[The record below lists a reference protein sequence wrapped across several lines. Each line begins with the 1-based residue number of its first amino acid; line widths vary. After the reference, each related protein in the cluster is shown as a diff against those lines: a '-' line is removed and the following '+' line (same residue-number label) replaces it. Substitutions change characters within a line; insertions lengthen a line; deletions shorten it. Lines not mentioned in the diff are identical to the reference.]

1 MLKQGRSGVTW
12 GRKVFKGSQREQ
24 PWTES
29 LRYVY
34 FLLDETAWPMMF
46 DHSCSLWQSQKEQAI
61 FWILLWHLLRCIENL
76 YLSVCMS
83 VYLSVCLHVCMYIYL
98 PMFLSTYLS
107 YIYLSVYVSIVC
119 KPVSLSPSNYL
130 CIILP
135 ICQYSS
141 IHIYHL
147 SSIYPLFLHCIPV
160 NQESYTIYLVF
171 NPHLSSIN
179 LSIYYL
185 LSYIIHSSIIYLQMH
200 YLISITSYYLLSFFL
215 VINQLS
221 IHLYLWV

>member
-12 GRKVFKGSQREQ
+12 GRKVLKASQREQ

-34 FLLDETAWPMMF
+34 FFLDETAWPMMF

-98 PMFLSTYLS
+98 PMFLSTNLS
-107 YIYLSVYVSIVC
+107 CIYLSVYVSIVC
-119 KPVSLSPSNYL
+119 KPVSLSPSNY
-130 CIILP
+130 IIYIIMYNPANL
-135 ICQYSS
+135 S
-141 IHIYHL
+141 IFINSYLSFIIYLSIIPPLYTRQSRIIYHL
-147 SSIYPLFLHCIPV
+147 SSV
-160 NQESYTIYLVF
+160 
-171 NPHLSSIN
+171 
-179 LSIYYL
+179 
-185 LSYIIHSSIIYLQMH
+185 
-200 YLISITSYYLLSFFL
+200 
-215 VINQLS
+215 
-221 IHLYLWV
+221 